1 MLNDIVNITLYL
13 YSSTTIVFVLMK
25 SSQRRRLALTPALR
39 EKKKQTNKQTIIVQS
54 LSPIP
59 QESLLITGCFKSSFR
74 FFIPLNFTNY

>member
-39 EKKKQTNKQTIIVQS
+39 EKQNEQTNQPLLS
-54 LSPIP
+54 SLCPLSPKNLY
-59 QESLLITGCFKSSFR
+59 LLQGVSKVRSDFLF
-74 FFIPLNFTNY
+74 P

>member
-39 EKKKQTNKQTIIVQS
+39 EKKKNKQTNHYCPVSVPYPPRIFTYYRVFQKFVPIFYS
-54 LSPIP
+54 LK
-59 QESLLITGCFKSSFR
+59 F
-74 FFIPLNFTNY
+74 Y